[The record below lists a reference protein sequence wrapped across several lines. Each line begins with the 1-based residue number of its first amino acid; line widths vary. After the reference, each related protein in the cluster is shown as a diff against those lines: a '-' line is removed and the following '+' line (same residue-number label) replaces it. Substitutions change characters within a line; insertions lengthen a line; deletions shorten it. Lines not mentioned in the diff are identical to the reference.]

1 MFQNYLTTALRNMA
15 RNSLFTFINIA
26 GLALGL
32 LAVTL
37 ITLFVVDELSY
48 DRHITGSE
56 NIYRMESHFT
66 LPGRDPIHSSMGSGR
81 AKFGFLEE
89 FPEITELT
97 RLLPTTAPVRSG
109 ENLFSEAVFYADSNA
124 LSMLD
129 VRFIEGSRD
138 AALVDTSSVV
148 ISADAA
154 QKYFGSESALNKSI
168 TMTLDAG
175 QRDYRITG
183 VIENL
188 PQTSHLEMN
197 MLVLLDDAVFAQQ
210 PNISARW
217 MATNMYVY
225 LKLEPGASIDA
236 LNAKFP
242 DFIDR
247 FATPEIKEFG
257 MPFDSATAI
266 ARWEAIPIKDI
277 HLYGAPTQPI
287 KPPGSVANII
297 SFSVVAILI
306 LAMAIMN
313 FANLTA
319 ARGTKRLKEISV
331 RKVMG
336 ASRKQLAV
344 QIIGETLL
352 TVAISVVIALTAA
365 EIALPYYSNFLG
377 KDLSLDLVN
386 DAGQMP
392 IILAATGLITLLGGA
407 YPAWLLTS
415 FQPADVLHSQ
425 ASANSSGDRHRS
437 ILVVIQFAASI
448 MLLIA
453 TIVVYNQTSYM
464 QTIDSGYRTSGMMV
478 VHGFD
483 EPDLRR
489 NAAAF
494 KTSVTNLAE
503 VKSAAL
509 SSWAPADAFNG
520 GTRATLPGLDEPVV
534 MVMRRIDFD
543 YFTTYDVRPVAG
555 RTQDQQYANDL
566 IRTFDSDV
574 RDGNVVINEAA
585 ARSFGFASA
594 SAAVDQSFQ
603 LLADASDPT
612 KTINATV
619 AGVIPDLLE
628 RSARER
634 ISPTVYFVDE
644 RSLRKLSVYFETD
657 NLPALTTQIESI
669 WKQFAPN
676 TPFQVDFVDDRI
688 ANQYQGEA
696 AASLIFAVFSSLAII
711 ISSLG
716 LYGLA
721 SFATESRTR
730 EIGIRKVFGA
740 STWLIVRLLTLQ
752 FSKPVIVANIIAW
765 PLAWYFLTDW
775 LNNFSFQV
783 NLTVLPFLLASVAT
797 LVAAWL
803 TVGSRA
809 YVVAKSKPINALRHV

>member
-1 MFQNYLTTALRNMA
+1 MFQNYMKTALRTMA

-32 LAVTL
+32 MAVTL

-48 DRHITGSE
+48 DKHIEGSE
-56 NIYRMESHFT
+56 NIVRMQAHFT
-66 LPGRDPIHSSMGSGR
+66 LPGRAPIHSSMGSGR

-89 FPEITELT
+89 FPEINQLT

-109 ENLFSEAVFYADSNA
+109 DDLYSEPVFYADNNA
-124 LSMLD
+124 FSLLD
-129 VRFIEGSRD
+129 VRFIEGSREN
-138 AALVDTSSVV
+138 ALVDTSSVV

-154 QKYFGSESALNKSI
+154 KKYFGSESALNRSI

-183 VIENL
+183 VFENL

-197 MLVLLDDAVFAQQ
+197 MLVLLDDAVFAAQ
-210 PNISARW
+210 PNISGRW

-225 LKLEPGASIDA
+225 LELEPGSSLEA

-266 ARWEAIPIKDI
+266 ARWEVIPIKDI
-277 HLYGAPTQPI
+277 HLYGAPVRPI
-287 KPPGSVANII
+287 KPPGSVANLI
-297 SFSVVAILI
+297 SFSVVAFLI
-306 LAMAIMN
+306 LAMAVMN

-336 ASRKQLAV
+336 ASRKQLTV

-352 TVAISVVIALTAA
+352 TVMISVVIALTAA
-365 EIALPYYSNFLG
+365 EVALPYYSNFLN
-377 KDLSLDLVN
+377 KELSLDLIN
-386 DAGQMP
+386 DAGQIP
-392 IILAATGLITLLGGA
+392 IILAATALITLLGGA

-415 FQPADVLHSQ
+415 YQPADVLHSQ

-464 QTIDSGYRTSGMMV
+464 QTIDAGYRTNGMLI

-489 NAAAF
+489 NAPAF
-494 KTSVTNLAE
+494 KTSVANLAD
-503 VKSAAL
+503 VKSTTL
-509 SSWAPADAFNG
+509 SGWVPADGFRG
-520 GTRATLPGLDEPVV
+520 GTRATIAGQDEPVV
-534 MVMRRIDFD
+534 LVMRQVDFD
-543 YFTTYDVRPVAG
+543 YFGTYDVKAVAG
-555 RTQDQQYANDL
+555 RVQDQQFANDL
-566 IRTFDSDV
+566 IRPFDGDV
-574 RDGNVVINEAA
+574 RDGNVVINETA
-585 ARSFGFASA
+585 ARAFGFASA
-594 SAAVDQSFQ
+594 SDAINQTFRM
-603 LLADASDPT
+603 LADVSDT
-612 KTINATV
+612 SKNINATV
-619 AGVIPDLLE
+619 AGVIPDLIE
-628 RSARER
+628 RSARES
-634 ISPTVYFVDE
+634 ISPTVYLVDE
-644 RSLRKLSVYFETD
+644 QSLRKLSVYFETS
-657 NLPALTTQIESI
+657 NLPALTTQIETI
-669 WKQFAPN
+669 WRQFAPN
-676 TPFQVDFVDDRI
+676 TPFQMDFVDDRI
-688 ANQYQGEA
+688 ADQYQGEA
-696 AASLIFAVFSSLAII
+696 AASVIFAVFSSLAII

-721 SFATESRTR
+721 SFATENRTR

-740 STWLIVRLLTLQ
+740 TTWLIVRLLTLQ
-752 FSKPVIVANIIAW
+752 FSKPVIVANLIAW
-765 PLAWYFLTDW
+765 PLAWYFLSDW
-775 LNNFSFQV
+775 LNNFIFQID
-783 NLTVLPFLLASVAT
+783 LTVIPFLVASVAT
-797 LVAAWL
+797 LIAAWV

-809 YVVAKSKPINALRHV
+809 YVVARSKPINALRHT

>member
-1 MFQNYLTTALRNMA
+1 MFQNYMKTALRNMA

-32 LAVTL
+32 MAVTL

-48 DRHITGSE
+48 DKHITGGE
-56 NIYRMESHFT
+56 NIVRMESHFT
-66 LPGRDPIHSSMGSGR
+66 LPGRAPIHSSMGSGR

-89 FPEITELT
+89 FPEVKGLT
-97 RLLPTTAPVRSG
+97 RLMPTNAPVKYGDS
-109 ENLFSEAVFYADSNA
+109 LFNEAILFADSNA
-124 LSMLD
+124 FSLLD
-129 VRFIEGSRD
+129 VRFVEGS
-138 AALVDTSSVV
+138 AETALADTSSVV

-154 QKYFGSESALNKSI
+154 KKYFGDESALNRSI
-168 TMTLDAG
+168 SMTLEAG
-175 QRDYRITG
+175 QREYRITG
-183 VIENL
+183 VFESL
-188 PQTSHLEMN
+188 PQTSHLDMN
-197 MLVLLDDAVFAQQ
+197 MLVLLDDAVFEGQ
-210 PNISARW
+210 PNISSRW

-225 LKLEPGASIDA
+225 LQLEDGASLGA

-266 ARWEAIPIKDI
+266 ARWEAIPITDI
-277 HLYGAPTQPI
+277 HLYGAPVQPM
-287 KPPGSVANII
+287 KPPGSITNLV
-297 SFSVVAILI
+297 SFSVVAFLI
-306 LAMAIMN
+306 LAMAVMN

-336 ASRKQLAV
+336 ASRKQLTT
-344 QIIGETLL
+344 QIIGETLI
-352 TVAISVVIALTAA
+352 TVVISVVIALTAA
-365 EIALPYYSNFLG
+365 EIALPYYSSFLG
-377 KDLSLDLVN
+377 KNLSLDLIN
-386 DAGQMP
+386 DAGQIP
-392 IILAATGLITLLGGA
+392 VILAATGLITLLGGA

-425 ASANSSGDRHRS
+425 ASANTSGDRHRS
-437 ILVVIQFAASI
+437 VLVISQFAASI

-464 QTIDSGYRTSGMMV
+464 QTIDAGYRTNGMMV

-483 EPDLRR
+483 EPNLRR
-489 NAAAF
+489 NAPAF
-494 KTSVTNLAE
+494 KTSINNLAD

-520 GTRATLPGLDEPVV
+520 GTRATMPGQDEPVV
-534 MVMRRIDFD
+534 LVMRRVDFD
-543 YFTTYDVRPVAG
+543 YFGTYDVRPVAG
-555 RTQDQQYANDL
+555 RVQDPQYANDL
-566 IRTFDSDV
+566 IRTFGSDV
-574 RDGNVVINEAA
+574 RDGNVVINETA
-585 ARSFGFASA
+585 ARAFGFSSA
-594 SAAVDQSFQ
+594 SDALDQSFQ
-603 LLADASDPT
+603 MIADVSDPS

-619 AGVIPDLLE
+619 AGVIPDLIE
-628 RSARER
+628 RSARES

-644 RSLRKLSVYFETD
+644 PALRKLSVYFETN
-657 NLPALTTQIESI
+657 NLPALTSQIEAV
-669 WKQFAPN
+669 WRQFAPN
-676 TPFQVDFVDDRI
+676 TPFQMDFVDDRI
-688 ANQYQGEA
+688 AGQYQGEA

-740 STWLIVRLLTLQ
+740 TTWLIVRLLTLQ
-752 FSKPVIVANIIAW
+752 FSKPVLLANLIAW
-765 PLAWYFLTDW
+765 PLAWYFLSDW
-775 LNNFSFQV
+775 LNSFSFQIS
-783 NLTVLPFLLASVAT
+783 LTVVPFLVASVAT
-797 LVAAWL
+797 LVAAWI

-809 YVVAKSKPINALRHV
+809 YAVAKSKPVAALRHT

>member
-1 MFQNYLTTALRNMA
+1 MFQNYMKTALRNMV

-32 LAVTL
+32 MAVTL

-48 DRHITGSE
+48 DKHIEGSE
-56 NIYRMESHFT
+56 NIVRMESHFT
-66 LPGRDPIHSSMGSGR
+66 LPGRAPIHSSMGSGR

-89 FPEITELT
+89 FPEINQLT
-97 RLLPTTAPVRSG
+97 RLLATTAPVRSG
-109 ENLFSEAVFYADSNA
+109 DNLFSEPVFYADSNA
-124 LSMLD
+124 FSLLD
-129 VRFIEGSRD
+129 VQFIEGSRES
-138 AALVDTSSVV
+138 ALVDTSSVV

-154 QKYFGSESALNKSI
+154 EKYFGSENALNQSI

-183 VIENL
+183 VFENL

-197 MLVLLDDAVFAQQ
+197 MLVLLDDAVFAAQ
-210 PNISARW
+210 PNISGRW

-225 LKLEPGASIDA
+225 LQLQPGTSLEA

-277 HLYGAPTQPI
+277 HLYGAPVQPI
-287 KPPGSVANII
+287 KPPGSVTNLI
-297 SFSVVAILI
+297 SFSVVAFLI
-306 LAMAIMN
+306 LAMAVMN

-336 ASRKQLAV
+336 ASRKQLTV

-352 TVAISVVIALTAA
+352 TVMISVVIALAAA
-365 EIALPYYSNFLG
+365 EVALPYYSNFLN
-377 KDLSLDLVN
+377 KELSLDLVN
-386 DAGQMP
+386 DAGQIP
-392 IILAATGLITLLGGA
+392 IILAATALITLLGGA

-415 FQPADVLHSQ
+415 YQPADVLHSQ

-437 ILVVIQFAASI
+437 ILVVVQFAASI

-464 QTIDSGYRTSGMMV
+464 QTIDAGYRTSGMLV

-483 EPDLRR
+483 QPDLRR
-489 NAAAF
+489 NAPAF
-494 KTSVTNLAE
+494 KTSVSNLAD
-503 VKSAAL
+503 VKSTTL
-509 SSWAPADAFNG
+509 SNWVPAQGFNG
-520 GTRATLPGLDEPVV
+520 GTRATKAGLDEPVV
-534 MVMRRIDFD
+534 LVMRQIDFD
-543 YFTTYDVRPVAG
+543 YFDTYDVNALAG
-555 RTQDQQYANDL
+555 RVQDQQFANDL
-566 IRTFDSDV
+566 IRSFDGDV
-574 RDGNVVINEAA
+574 RDGNVVINETA
-585 ARSFGFASA
+585 ARAFGFASP
-594 SAAVDQSFQ
+594 SDAVNQTFQ
-603 LLADASDPT
+603 MLADVSDPT
-612 KTINATV
+612 KNINATV
-619 AGVIPDLLE
+619 AGVIPDLIE
-628 RSARER
+628 RSARES
-634 ISPTVYFVDE
+634 ISPTVYLVDE
-644 RSLRKLSVYFETD
+644 RSLRKLSVYFETN
-657 NLPALTTQIESI
+657 NLPALTTQIENI
-669 WKQFAPN
+669 WRQFAPN
-676 TPFQVDFVDDRI
+676 TPFQMDFVDDRI
-688 ANQYQGEA
+688 ADQYQGEA

-721 SFATESRTR
+721 SFATENRTR

-740 STWLIVRLLTLQ
+740 TTWLIVRLLTLQ
-752 FSKPVIVANIIAW
+752 FSKPVLVANLIAW
-765 PLAWYFLTDW
+765 PLAWYFLSDW
-775 LNNFSFQV
+775 LNNFIFQID
-783 NLTVLPFLLASVAT
+783 LTVVPFFVASVAT
-797 LVAAWL
+797 LIAAWV

-809 YVVAKSKPINALRHV
+809 YVVARSKPINALRHT